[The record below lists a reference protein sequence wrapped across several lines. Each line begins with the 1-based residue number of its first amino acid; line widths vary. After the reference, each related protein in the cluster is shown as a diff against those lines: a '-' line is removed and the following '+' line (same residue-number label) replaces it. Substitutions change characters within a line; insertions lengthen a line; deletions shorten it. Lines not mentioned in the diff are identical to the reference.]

1 MPTAVVGQQGENL
14 EDLVT
19 KVTRVVPRADGSEDK
34 LVAQAYFGTG
44 LHRSVGVDVF
54 RRPSPQG
61 NWQLCSDRPNP
72 DWRTMSVDEYCKRG
86 RSEKL
91 QTVSPGEILA
101 VANLIGQPMC
111 SLPAG
116 IAVQ

>member
-1 MPTAVVGQQGENL
+1 M

-19 KVTRVVPRADGSEDK
+19 KVTRVVSRDDGSEVK
-34 LVAQAYFGTG
+34 LVAQAYFGAG

-54 RRPSPQG
+54 QRAAPHLDWR
-61 NWQLCSDRPNP
+61 LCSDRPHP

-91 QTVSPGEILA
+91 QAASHGEILA
-101 VANLIGQPMC
+101 VAAMIGRPLS

-116 IAVQ
+116 TVVR